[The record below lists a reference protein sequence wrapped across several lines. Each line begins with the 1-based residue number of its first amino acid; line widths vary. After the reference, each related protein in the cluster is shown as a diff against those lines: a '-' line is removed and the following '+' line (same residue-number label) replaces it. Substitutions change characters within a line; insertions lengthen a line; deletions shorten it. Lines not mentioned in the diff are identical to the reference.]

1 MIILHG
7 CLVVFTGL
15 HWFVFRVRSISLFVV
30 FVGVFSITPF
40 NVDMK
45 GLPGEFESLE
55 GIGDLRPILS
65 S

>member
-1 MIILHG
+1 M
-7 CLVVFTGL
+7 VFTGL

-40 NVDMK
+40 NVDLK